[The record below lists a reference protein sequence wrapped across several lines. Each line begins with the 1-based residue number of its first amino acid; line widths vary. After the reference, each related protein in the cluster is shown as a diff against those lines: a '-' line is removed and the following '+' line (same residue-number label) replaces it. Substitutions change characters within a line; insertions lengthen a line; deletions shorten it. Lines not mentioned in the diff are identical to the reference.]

1 MLGQRGLRDQ
11 RPGSQLGL
19 SRPQHIAC
27 THSPW
32 HIQSLP
38 HAHLH
43 AKLPALAGEPGPP
56 STLPLLCRV
65 VGERARRAWGCPGG
79 GWAGAGAEVGGKWAL
94 GTKGSHP
101 RSGPESSGK
110 GGKGFSSHSPSP
122 LPQPSL
128 NEGV

>member
-1 MLGQRGLRDQ
+1 MPEQRGLRDQ
-11 RPGSQLGL
+11 RPSSQLGL
-19 SRPQHIAC
+19 SRPLHVAC

-56 STLPLLCRV
+56 PALPLLCTV
-65 VGERARRAWGCPGG
+65 VGERARAWGCPGG
-79 GWAGAGAEVGGKWAL
+79 GWAGAGAAAGAGVGGKWAL
-94 GTKGSHP
+94 GTKGGHP

-110 GGKGFSSHSPSP
+110 GGKGFSHSPQ
-122 LPQPSL
+122 LSL
-128 NEGV
+128 NEGI